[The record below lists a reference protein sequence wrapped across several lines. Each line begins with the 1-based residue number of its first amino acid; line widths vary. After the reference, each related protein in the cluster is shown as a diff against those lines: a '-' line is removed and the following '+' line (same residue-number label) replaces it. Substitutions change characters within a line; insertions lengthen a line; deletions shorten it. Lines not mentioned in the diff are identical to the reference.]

1 MNVIPVKWDEMKSTI
16 IELGYVGENLSTQV
30 CFECDS
36 VFAEY
41 PDAVPGL
48 FITPPK
54 GNDYP
59 GVAIRDGNNV
69 LWNVT
74 SGDLANKGKG
84 EVQLSFVVDTVVKK
98 SATCRFSVE
107 KSIMSGGEPPDP
119 ITDWLQRAEQALGE
133 IPATI
138 RNALETAKQSGAFKG
153 DPGYSPTVQITD
165 ITNGHR
171 VTITD
176 EEGTHAYDVF
186 DGGDGV
192 SPSVSTSAISGG
204 TAVTITDRSGNH
216 TFNVYDGANGVSPD
230 LTVTDITN
238 GHRITIVD
246 VSGTNT
252 FDVMN
257 GQQGSPGDPT
267 ELIDDTDPADDK
279 VFSSAKVDEEL
290 TDVKTAIQGKQD
302 SPETV
307 GTAGQV
313 LGLDNNLKPVW
324 KTASGGSVVDGE
336 LDKNSTN
343 PVENSVIAEKF
354 EDYDDVLL
362 MRTNQLLDYKNCTQ
376 HNATMSSA
384 AGMSTSTHGKVAIIP
399 VSVDANT
406 TITVHRTIVGKRF
419 SIGLSTSENPAIGES
434 IRAYTEGN
442 NNAELSLT
450 ATSSDKTLL
459 IYYYLDTQDT
469 TYTAEQ
475 LLSAIMVNYGA
486 YIGYEPYLADA
497 FISKKESEYSLVLGE
512 EMFPSSAP
520 TWEGDGWQE
529 NTSMQYTHISGGDY
543 QPLKISIPQIKADTP
558 YLLEFDIESNTSTG
572 TPDDSNAVYPSL
584 RGSTPFSIYYGYTG
598 NVHYSFTIFTGTSG
612 SLATTTLD
620 FQPCSATVPSI
631 RGRSFDGTIK
641 NISLKEVL
649 SVRNTNHFL
658 LDQNGKKTV
667 MLIQTEE
674 SLRNT
679 LIGFES
685 GRYVS
690 TGYEN
695 VALGNKALRRLTSG
709 YWNVGIGAFALEKC
723 AEGSR
728 NIAIGYNA
736 LQENTGGDRDVAIGS
751 YALCRNWG
759 FRNVAIGSD
768 CLWYNTKGYQNAA
781 VGMATLHSNTEGNN
795 NAAYGVHALHDNVTG
810 NENGGIGVRAGYH
823 STGDKNTAVG
833 YDADISAG
841 KSNAIAIGHG
851 ARATKTNQIVIGN
864 ADSDEVVIGNRV
876 ISFNNDGTVTWTALS

>member
-1 MNVIPVKWDEMKSTI
+1 MRGRTLDLEVVDKRGKAAKTIPLYQYDYGQKLIIKGVELPEYYEVHFSNQQHGEAVTVLGDSTGVLIPDSLVATGESIYVWLYLHDTSYDGETEYMGVIPVIKRAQPTDVTPTPEEQSI
-16 IELGYVGENLSTQV
+16 ITEVIAALNNMQDDMSDQVNEAKVAKEAAEDAQAGAEAAESAVEGYASAAATAKEAAETAQTAAETAQAAAESASAAATTAYNNA
-30 CFECDS
+30 DS
-36 VFAEY
+36 ARASAVSAKEYAETAATNAS
-41 PDAVPGL
+41 D
-48 FITPPK
+48 
-54 GNDYP
+54 
-59 GVAIRDGNNV
+59 
-69 LWNVT
+69 
-74 SGDLANKGKG
+74 
-84 EVQLSFVVDTVVKK
+84 
-98 SATCRFSVE
+98 SATSASNF
-107 KSIMSGGEPPDP
+107 
-119 ITDWLQRAEQALGE
+119 
-133 IPATI
+133 ATSAS
-138 RNALETAKQSGAFKG
+138 NSASATEGYKTAAETAQGKAEDAQEAAE
-153 DPGYSPTVQITD
+153 TAQAAA
-165 ITNGHR
+165 
-171 VTITD
+171 
-176 EEGTHAYDVF
+176 EAAE
-186 DGGDGV
+186 DGV
-192 SPSVSTSAISGG
+192 EADALIAEGYAVGKQNGEDVASGSTYYHNNAKYYADAASDSATAAAGSEDNAEDSAEDAEAYAVGTRGG
-204 TAVTITDRSGNH
+204 
-216 TFNVYDGANGVSPD
+216 
-230 LTVTDITN
+230 
-238 GHRITIVD
+238 VD
-246 VSGTNT
+246 VSSDDPAYENNAKYYAEEAATVLADKLDAPATAGTS
-252 FDVMN
+252 
-257 GQQGSPGDPT
+257 GQVLTSDGEGGQAWADPSGA
-267 ELIDDTDPADDK
+267 IDDTAGEGDTD
-279 VFSSAKVDEEL
+279 VTWSANKL
-290 TDVKTAIQGKQD
+290 TDEFGDVLNAIQGKQD
-302 SPETV
+302 APEAA

-362 MRTNQLLDYKNCTQ
+362 MRTNQLLDYKTCTQ
-376 HNATMSSA
+376 HNATLSSA

-529 NTSMQYTHISGGDY
+529 NTSKQYTHISGGDY

-572 TPDDSNAVYPSL
+572 SPDDSNAVYPSL

-641 NISLKEVL
+641 NISLKEAII
-649 SVRNTNHFL
+649 
-658 LDQNGKKTV
+658 
-667 MLIQTEE
+667 LI
-674 SLRNT
+674 
-679 LIGFES
+679 FE
-685 GRYVS
+685 
-690 TGYEN
+690 
-695 VALGNKALRRLTSG
+695 
-709 YWNVGIGAFALEKC
+709 
-723 AEGSR
+723 
-728 NIAIGYNA
+728 
-736 LQENTGGDRDVAIGS
+736 
-751 YALCRNWG
+751 
-759 FRNVAIGSD
+759 
-768 CLWYNTKGYQNAA
+768 
-781 VGMATLHSNTEGNN
+781 
-795 NAAYGVHALHDNVTG
+795 
-810 NENGGIGVRAGYH
+810 
-823 STGDKNTAVG
+823 
-833 YDADISAG
+833 IS
-841 KSNAIAIGHG
+841 
-851 ARATKTNQIVIGN
+851 
-864 ADSDEVVIGNRV
+864 
-876 ISFNNDGTVTWTALS
+876 

>member
-59 GVAIRDGNNV
+59 GVAIRDNNNV

-84 EVQLSFVVDTVVKK
+84 EVQLSFVVDNVVKK

-267 ELIDDTDPADDK
+267 ELIDDTNPAQDK
-279 VFSSAKVDEEL
+279 TFSSSKIDTEL
-290 TDVKTAIQGKQD
+290 SGVKTAIHGVNDIDNLLIGELPGTTQTVTFDANDNPSTITHSKNGTTVRTDTFTWGTNTVTENRVLSSGKQITITTD
-302 SPETV
+302 LITL
-307 GTAGQV
+307 Q
-313 LGLDNNLKPVW
+313 
-324 KTASGGSVVDGE
+324 
-336 LDKNSTN
+336 
-343 PVENSVIAEKF
+343 SVI
-354 EDYDDVLL
+354 
-362 MRTNQLLDYKNCTQ
+362 
-376 HNATMSSA
+376 S
-384 AGMSTSTHGKVAIIP
+384 
-399 VSVDANT
+399 
-406 TITVHRTIVGKRF
+406 
-419 SIGLSTSENPAIGES
+419 
-434 IRAYTEGN
+434 
-442 NNAELSLT
+442 
-450 ATSSDKTLL
+450 
-459 IYYYLDTQDT
+459 
-469 TYTAEQ
+469 
-475 LLSAIMVNYGA
+475 
-486 YIGYEPYLADA
+486 
-497 FISKKESEYSLVLGE
+497 
-512 EMFPSSAP
+512 
-520 TWEGDGWQE
+520 
-529 NTSMQYTHISGGDY
+529 
-543 QPLKISIPQIKADTP
+543 
-558 YLLEFDIESNTSTG
+558 
-572 TPDDSNAVYPSL
+572 
-584 RGSTPFSIYYGYTG
+584 
-598 NVHYSFTIFTGTSG
+598 
-612 SLATTTLD
+612 
-620 FQPCSATVPSI
+620 
-631 RGRSFDGTIK
+631 
-641 NISLKEVL
+641 
-649 SVRNTNHFL
+649 
-658 LDQNGKKTV
+658 
-667 MLIQTEE
+667 
-674 SLRNT
+674 
-679 LIGFES
+679 
-685 GRYVS
+685 
-690 TGYEN
+690 
-695 VALGNKALRRLTSG
+695 
-709 YWNVGIGAFALEKC
+709 
-723 AEGSR
+723 
-728 NIAIGYNA
+728 
-736 LQENTGGDRDVAIGS
+736 
-751 YALCRNWG
+751 
-759 FRNVAIGSD
+759 
-768 CLWYNTKGYQNAA
+768 
-781 VGMATLHSNTEGNN
+781 
-795 NAAYGVHALHDNVTG
+795 
-810 NENGGIGVRAGYH
+810 
-823 STGDKNTAVG
+823 
-833 YDADISAG
+833 DIS
-841 KSNAIAIGHG
+841 
-851 ARATKTNQIVIGN
+851 
-864 ADSDEVVIGNRV
+864 EV
-876 ISFNNDGTVTWTALS
+876 A